1 VDVLEENA
9 SADLEA
15 DYTVIMNH
23 MSHFSQRP
31 FSERAATWL
40 QQSGLHPLL
49 ARLYAARGLESPDT
63 LSLDLKQLL
72 SPADL
77 KNCLSTASLLADI
90 LENKE
95 PMLIVAD
102 YDCDGATACA
112 VGLRGLQMLGGT
124 DTLIQ
129 FLVPNRFTMG
139 YGLTPEVVELA
150 AQQSPKPKY
159 LITVDNG
166 IASEAGVDRAHQL
179 GIEVIVTDHH
189 LPGDRLPKAMAIVN
203 PNQPDCQFPSKALA
217 GVGVMFYLLVALRA
231 ELRKRGKFTADA
243 QPKIENLLDLVA
255 LGTVADVA
263 QLDRNNRIL
272 VSNGLKRIRSGISQA
287 GIQALFQV
295 AMRDPRKANTFD
307 LGFAIGPR
315 LNAAGRLADMSLGI
329 RLLMTDNP
337 DEALALAQE
346 LDRINRERRV
356 IETGMQEA
364 ALAHLAEDQL
374 EGTLSE
380 RTSICLWNPEWHQGV
395 VGIVASRLKERFN
408 RPAIV
413 FAPADGASGE
423 ELRGSGRSLTGFHLR
438 DALDLVSKREPG
450 LILKFGGHAMAAGLT
465 IRKSDF
471 ERFDFCFQ
479 QVASELLNEELLQRR
494 QIHDGALE
502 LSEFTPEIGDLLAEE
517 IWGQGFPQPVFY
529 GEFEI
534 TKQSLMKEKHL
545 RLTLRPLG
553 TDPSASKPFTAV
565 WFNHT
570 QSLPSKAKLAY
581 RLVTDRYQGQVRV
594 QLMIEGHDDSSRA

>member
-1 VDVLEENA
+1 
-9 SADLEA
+9 
-15 DYTVIMNH
+15 
-23 MSHFSQRP
+23 MSLFSQRP
-31 FSERAATWL
+31 FSDRTVSWL
-40 QQSGLHPLL
+40 QQGGLHPLL
-49 ARLYAARGLESPDT
+49 ARLYAARGLQSPEE

-72 SPADL
+72 SPVEL
-77 KNCLSTASLLADI
+77 KNCLSTASLIADI
-90 LENKE
+90 FEKNE

-112 VGLRGLQMLGGT
+112 VGLRGLRMLGGPQT
-124 DTLIQ
+124 PIQ

-150 AQQSPKPKY
+150 AQQIPKPKY

-166 IASEAGVDRAHQL
+166 IASEAGVERAHEL
-179 GIEVIVTDHH
+179 GMEVIITDHH
-189 LPGDRLPKAMAIVN
+189 LPGDHLPKAKAIVN
-203 PNQPDCQFPSKALA
+203 PNQPGCHFPSKALA

-231 ELRKRGKFTADA
+231 ELRQRGKFTNET
-243 QPKIENLLDLVA
+243 QPKVENLLDLVA

-263 QLDRNNRIL
+263 QLDRNNRVL
-272 VSNGLKRIRSGISQA
+272 VSNGLKRIRAGVSQA

-295 AMRDPRKANTFD
+295 AVRDPRKANTFD

-315 LNAAGRLADMSLGI
+315 LNAAGRLADMTLGI
-329 RLLMTDNP
+329 RLLLTDNA
-337 DEALALAQE
+337 DEALTLAQE

-374 EGTLSE
+374 AGTMAD
-380 RTSICLWNPEWHQGV
+380 RNGICLWNPEWHQGV

-465 IRKSDF
+465 IRKEDF
-471 ERFDFCFQ
+471 EKFDLCFQ
-479 QVASELLNEELLQRR
+479 QVANELLTDELLERR
-494 QIHDGALE
+494 HIHDGALE
-502 LSEFTPEIGDLLAEE
+502 LSEFTAETADLLAEE
-517 IWGQGFPQPVFY
+517 IWGQGFPQPIFY

-534 TKQSLMKEKHL
+534 TQQSLMKEKHL
-545 RLTLRPLG
+545 RLMLRPLG
-553 TDPSASKPFTAV
+553 SGVVASKPFTAV
-565 WFNHT
+565 WFNRT

-581 RLVTDRYQGQVRV
+581 RLVTDRYQGQARI
-594 QLMIEGHDDSSRA
+594 QLMIEAHDEASEP

>member
-1 VDVLEENA
+1 MGL
-9 SADLEA
+9 
-15 DYTVIMNH
+15 
-23 MSHFSQRP
+23 FSQRP
-31 FSERAATWL
+31 FSERTATWL
-40 QQSGLHPLL
+40 HQSGLHPLL
-49 ARLYAARGLESPDT
+49 ARLYAARGLESPEE

-72 SPADL
+72 SPVEL
-77 KNCLSTASLLADI
+77 KNCISTASLLADI
-90 LENKE
+90 LEQKE

-112 VGLRGLQMLGGT
+112 VGLRGLRMLGGP
-124 DTLIQ
+124 DTPIQ

-150 AQQSPKPKY
+150 AQQIPKPKY

-166 IASEAGVDRAHQL
+166 IASEAGVDRAREL
-179 GIEVIVTDHH
+179 GMEVIVTDHH
-189 LPGDRLPKAMAIVN
+189 LPGDRLPNATAIVN
-203 PNQPDCQFPSKALA
+203 PNQPGCNFPSKALA

-231 ELRKRGKFTADA
+231 ELRKRGKFTNEN

-272 VSNGLKRIRSGISQA
+272 VSNGLKRIRAGVSQA
-287 GIQALFQV
+287 GIQALFQAAV
-295 AMRDPRKANTFD
+295 RDPRKANTFD

-315 LNAAGRLADMSLGI
+315 LNAAGRLADMTLGI
-329 RLLMTDNP
+329 RLLLTDKT
-337 DEALALAQE
+337 DEAITLAHE

-374 EGTLSE
+374 AGTMAQ

-413 FAPADGASGE
+413 FAPADGSTGE

-465 IRKSDF
+465 IRKQDF
-471 ERFDFCFQ
+471 DKFDACFQ
-479 QVASELLNEELLQRR
+479 EVASGLLTDELLERR
-494 QIHDGALE
+494 HAHDGALE
-502 LSEFTPEIGDLLAEE
+502 ASEFTPEIGDLLAEE

-534 TKQSLMKEKHL
+534 TQQSLMKEKHL
-545 RLTLRPLG
+545 RLLVRPLG
-553 TDPSASKPFTAV
+553 IAEGKSTSKPLTAV
-565 WFNHT
+565 WFNRT
-570 QSLPSKAKLAY
+570 QSLPPKAKLAY
-581 RLVTDRYQGQVRV
+581 RLVTDRYQGQARV
-594 QLMIEGHDDSSRA
+594 QLMIEAHDESAGT

>member
-1 VDVLEENA
+1 MER
-9 SADLEA
+9 
-15 DYTVIMNH
+15 NH
-23 MSHFSQRP
+23 FVMGLFSQRA
-31 FSERAATWL
+31 FSERTATWL

-49 ARLYAARGLESPDT
+49 ARLYAARGLLSPEE

-72 SPADL
+72 SPTDL
-77 KNCLSTASLLADI
+77 KDCISTASLLADI
-90 LENKE
+90 LERKE

-112 VGLRGLQMLGGT
+112 VGVRGLHMLGGPET
-124 DTLIQ
+124 PIQ

-150 AQQSPKPKY
+150 AEQSPKPKY

-166 IASEAGVDRAHQL
+166 IASEAGVDRAREL
-179 GIEVIVTDHH
+179 GMEVIVTDHH
-189 LPGDRLPKAMAIVN
+189 LPGDRLPKATAIVN
-203 PNQPDCQFPSKALA
+203 PNQVGCSFPSKALA
-217 GVGVMFYLLVALRA
+217 GVGVMFYVLVALRA
-231 ELRKRGKFTADA
+231 ELRNRGKFTNET
-243 QPKIENLLDLVA
+243 QPKVENLLDLVA

-263 QLDRNNRIL
+263 QLDRNNRVL
-272 VSNGLKRIRSGISQA
+272 VSNGLKRIRTGISQP
-287 GIQALFQV
+287 GILALFQ
-295 AMRDPRKANTFD
+295 AAGRDSRKANTFD

-315 LNAAGRLADMSLGI
+315 LNAAGRLADMTLGI
-329 RLLMTDNP
+329 RLLLTDNA
-337 DEALALAQE
+337 DEAMTLAQE

-356 IETGMQEA
+356 IESGMQEA

-374 EGTLSE
+374 DGTIAQRS
-380 RTSICLWNPEWHQGV
+380 SICLWNPEWHQGV

-413 FAPADGASGE
+413 FAPADGSTGE
-423 ELRGSGRSLTGFHLR
+423 ELRGSGRSLNGFHLR

-471 ERFDFCFQ
+471 EKFDACFQ
-479 QVASELLNEELLQRR
+479 EVASSLLTDELLERHHA
-494 QIHDGALE
+494 HDGALQA
-502 LSEFTPEIGDLLAEE
+502 SEFTPEIGDLIAQE

-534 TKQSLMKEKHL
+534 TQQSLMKEKHL
-545 RLTLRPLG
+545 RLMLRPLG
-553 TDPSASKPFTAV
+553 VAEDKVGNKPITAV
-565 WFNHT
+565 WFNRT
-570 QSLPSKAKLAY
+570 QSLPAKAKLAY
-581 RLVTDRYQGQVRV
+581 RLVTDRYQGQARI
-594 QLMIEGHDDSSRA
+594 QLMIEAHDESSET

>member
-1 VDVLEENA
+1 
-9 SADLEA
+9 
-15 DYTVIMNH
+15 
-23 MSHFSQRP
+23 MSLFSQRP
-31 FSERAATWL
+31 FSERTATWL
-40 QQSGLHPLL
+40 AQSGLHPLL
-49 ARLYAARGLESPDT
+49 ARLYAARGLQSPEE

-72 SPADL
+72 SPVEL
-77 KNCLSTASLLADI
+77 KNCISTASLLADI
-90 LENKE
+90 LEKNE

-112 VGLRGLQMLGGT
+112 VGLRGLRMLGGLQT
-124 DTLIQ
+124 PVQ

-150 AQQSPKPKY
+150 AQQIPKPKY

-166 IASEAGVDRAHQL
+166 IASEAGVDRAREL
-179 GIEVIVTDHH
+179 GMEVIVTDHH
-189 LPGDRLPKAMAIVN
+189 LPGDHLPKALAIVN
-203 PNQPDCQFPSKALA
+203 PNQPGCSFPSKALA
-217 GVGVMFYLLVALRA
+217 GVGVMFYMLVALRA
-231 ELRKRGKFTADA
+231 ELRKRGKFTNET
-243 QPKIENLLDLVA
+243 QPKVENLLDLVA

-263 QLDRNNRIL
+263 QLDRNNRVL
-272 VSNGLKRIRSGISQA
+272 VSNGLKRIRAGISQP
-287 GIQALFQV
+287 GIQALFQ
-295 AMRDPRKANTFD
+295 AANRDPRKANTFD

-315 LNAAGRLADMSLGI
+315 LNAAGRLADMTLGI
-329 RLLMTDNP
+329 RLLISDST
-337 DEALALAQE
+337 DEATTLAHE

-356 IETGMQEA
+356 IETGMQET
-364 ALAHLAEDQL
+364 ALSHLAEDQL
-374 EGTLSE
+374 AGTMSE
-380 RTSICLWNPEWHQGV
+380 RNSICMWNPEWHQGV

-413 FAPADGASGE
+413 FAPADGNTGE

-471 ERFDFCFQ
+471 EKFDACFQ
-479 QVASELLNEELLQRR
+479 KVASDLLTDELLERR
-494 QIHDGALE
+494 HAHDGALE

-534 TKQSLMKEKHL
+534 TQQSLMKEKHL
-545 RLTLRPLG
+545 RLMVRPIRSSEIKA
-553 TDPSASKPFTAV
+553 TDKPITAV
-565 WFNHT
+565 WFNRT
-570 QSLPSKAKLAY
+570 QSLPAKAKLAY
-581 RLVTDRYQGQVRV
+581 RLVTDRYQGQARI
-594 QLMIEGHDDSSRA
+594 QLMIEAHDEAATP

>member
-1 VDVLEENA
+1 
-9 SADLEA
+9 
-15 DYTVIMNH
+15 
-23 MSHFSQRP
+23 MSLFSQRP
-31 FSERAATWL
+31 FSERTASWL

-49 ARLYAARGLESPDT
+49 ARLYAARGLQSPED

-72 SPADL
+72 SPTEL
-77 KNCLSTASLLADI
+77 KNCIGTASLLADI
-90 LENKE
+90 LEKKE

-112 VGLRGLQMLGGT
+112 VGVRGLNMLGGP
-124 DTLIQ
+124 DIPIQ

-139 YGLTPEVVELA
+139 YGLTSEVVELA
-150 AQQSPKPKY
+150 AQQNPKPKY

-166 IASEAGVDRAHQL
+166 IASEAGVDRAHEL
-179 GIEVIVTDHH
+179 GMEVIVTDHH
-189 LPGDRLPKAMAIVN
+189 LPGDSLPKAKAIVN
-203 PNQPDCQFPSKALA
+203 PNQPGCSFPSKALA

-231 ELRKRGKFTADA
+231 ELRKRGKFTHET
-243 QPKIENLLDLVA
+243 QPKVENLLDLVA

-263 QLDRNNRIL
+263 QLDRNNRVL
-272 VSNGLKRIRSGISQA
+272 VSNGLKRIRTGISQP
-287 GIQALFQV
+287 GIQSLFQ
-295 AMRDPRKANTFD
+295 AAGRDPRKANTFD

-315 LNAAGRLADMSLGI
+315 LNAAGRLADMTLGI
-329 RLLMTDNP
+329 RLLLTNSV
-337 DEALALAQE
+337 DEAMTLAQE

-374 EGTLSE
+374 AGTIAQ

-413 FAPADGASGE
+413 FAPTDGSTGE
-423 ELRGSGRSLTGFHLR
+423 ELRGSGRSLNGFHLR

-471 ERFDFCFQ
+471 EKFDTCFQ
-479 QVASELLNEELLQRR
+479 EVASSLLTDEVLERR
-494 QIHDGALE
+494 HSHDGALE
-502 LSEFTPEIGDLLAEE
+502 ASEFTPEIGDLLAEE

-534 TKQSLMKEKHL
+534 TQQSLMKDKHL
-545 RLTLRPLG
+545 RLMLRPLG
-553 TDPSASKPFTAV
+553 AAAGNKPLTGV
-565 WFNHT
+565 WFNRT
-570 QSLPSKAKLAY
+570 QSLPAKAKLAY
-581 RLVTDRYQGQVRV
+581 RLVTDRYQGQARI
-594 QLMIEGHDDSSRA
+594 QLIIEAHDESAET

>member
-1 VDVLEENA
+1 
-9 SADLEA
+9 
-15 DYTVIMNH
+15 
-23 MSHFSQRP
+23 MSQFSQRP
-31 FSERAATWL
+31 VSERTSAWL
-40 QQSGLHPLL
+40 EQSGLHPLL
-49 ARLYAARGLESPDT
+49 ARLFAARGVQSPDE
-63 LSLDLKQLL
+63 LSLDLKKLL
-72 SPADL
+72 SPTEL

-90 LENKE
+90 LEKKE
-95 PMLIVAD
+95 PMLVVAD

-112 VGLRGLQMLGGT
+112 VAVRGLKMLGGPE
-124 DTLIQ
+124 TLIQ

-150 AQQSPKPKY
+150 AQQNPKPKY

-166 IASEAGVDRAHQL
+166 IASEAGVDRAREL
-179 GIEVIVTDHH
+179 GMEVIVTDHH
-189 LPGDRLPKAMAIVN
+189 LPGDQLPKATAIVN
-203 PNQPDCQFPSKALA
+203 PNQPGCSFPSKALA

-231 ELRKRGKFTADA
+231 ELRNRGKFTNEN

-272 VSNGLKRIRSGISQA
+272 VSNGLKRIRVGICQV
-287 GIQALFQV
+287 GIGALFQ
-295 AMRDPRKANTFD
+295 AARRDPRSANTFD

-315 LNAAGRLADMSLGI
+315 LNAAGRLADMTLGI
-329 RLLMTDNP
+329 RLLLSDNA
-337 DEALALAQE
+337 EQALELAQE

-364 ALAHLAEDQL
+364 ALAHLAEDEL
-374 EGTLSE
+374 AGTMAE

-408 RPAIV
+408 RPALV
-413 FAPADGASGE
+413 FAPAEGATGK

-465 IRKSDF
+465 IRKADF
-471 ERFDFCFQ
+471 EKFEAVFQ
-479 QVASELLNEELLQRR
+479 KIASELLSDELLERR
-494 QIHDGALE
+494 HIHDGALA
-502 LSEFTPEIGDLLAEE
+502 LSEFTPETGDLLAEE
-517 IWGQGFPQPVFY
+517 IWGQGFPQPIFY

-534 TKQSLMKEKHL
+534 SQQSLMKDKHL
-545 RLTLRPLG
+545 RLQLRPLG
-553 TDPSASKPFTAV
+553 EGSLASKPFTGV
-565 WFNHT
+565 WFNRT
-570 QSLPSKAKLAY
+570 QTLPEKANLAY
-581 RLVTDRYQGQVRV
+581 RLVTDRYQGRARV
-594 QLMIEGHDDSSRA
+594 QLMIEAHDES

>member
-1 VDVLEENA
+1 
-9 SADLEA
+9 
-15 DYTVIMNH
+15 
-23 MSHFSQRP
+23 MSLFAQRP
-31 FSERAATWL
+31 FSERTATWFV
-40 QQSGLHPLL
+40 QSGLHPLL
-49 ARLYAARGLESPDT
+49 ARLYAARGLQSPEE

-72 SPADL
+72 SPTEL
-77 KNCLSTASLLADI
+77 KNCINTAALLADI
-90 LENKE
+90 LERKE
-95 PMLIVAD
+95 PILIVAD

-112 VGLRGLQMLGGT
+112 VGLRGLRMLGGPET
-124 DTLIQ
+124 PIH

-150 AQQSPKPKY
+150 AEQIPKPKY

-166 IASEAGVDRAHQL
+166 IASEAGVDRAREL
-179 GIEVIVTDHH
+179 GMEVIITDHH
-189 LPGDRLPKAMAIVN
+189 LPGDRLPKATAIVN
-203 PNQPDCQFPSKALA
+203 PNQPGCTFPSKALA

-231 ELRKRGKFTADA
+231 ELRKRGKFTNET

-263 QLDRNNRIL
+263 QLDRNNRVL
-272 VSNGLKRIRSGISQA
+272 VSNGLKRIRTGISQA
-287 GIQALFQV
+287 GIQALFQ
-295 AMRDPRKANTFD
+295 AAGRDPRKANTFD

-315 LNAAGRLADMSLGI
+315 LNAAGRLADMTLGI
-329 RLLMTDNP
+329 RLLLTDNA
-337 DEALALAQE
+337 DEAMMIAQE

-374 EGTLSE
+374 AGTIGQ
-380 RTSICLWNPEWHQGV
+380 RNSICLWNPEWHQGV

-413 FAPADGASGE
+413 FAPADSSTGE

-438 DALDLVSKREPG
+438 DALDIVSKREPD

-471 ERFDFCFQ
+471 EKFDACFQ
-479 QVASELLNEELLQRR
+479 EVAGNLLNDEILERR
-494 QIHDGALE
+494 HPHDGTLQP
-502 LSEFTPEIGDLLAEE
+502 SEFTPEIGDLLAQE

-534 TKQSLMKEKHL
+534 AQQSLMKEKHL
-545 RLTLRPLG
+545 RLMLRPVG
-553 TDPSASKPFTAV
+553 MADGNKPLNAV
-565 WFNHT
+565 WFNRT
-570 QSLPSKAKLAY
+570 QSLPAKAKLAY
-581 RLVTDRYQGQVRV
+581 RLVTDRYQGQARI
-594 QLMIEGHDDSSRA
+594 QLMIEAHDESAGT

>member
-1 VDVLEENA
+1 MGL
-9 SADLEA
+9 
-15 DYTVIMNH
+15 
-23 MSHFSQRP
+23 FSQRP
-31 FSERAATWL
+31 FSERTATWL

-49 ARLYAARGLESPDT
+49 ARLYAARGIQSPEE

-72 SPADL
+72 SPTEL
-77 KNCLSTASLLADI
+77 KDCLSTASLLADI
-90 LENKE
+90 LERKE

-112 VGLRGLQMLGGT
+112 VGIRGIRMLGGPET
-124 DTLIQ
+124 PIQ

-150 AQQSPKPKY
+150 AMQSPKPKY

-166 IASEAGVDRAHQL
+166 IASEAGVDRAREL
-179 GIEVIVTDHH
+179 GMEVIVTDHH
-189 LPGDRLPKAMAIVN
+189 LPGDRLPKARAIVN
-203 PNQPDCQFPSKALA
+203 PNQAGCSFPSKALA
-217 GVGVMFYLLVALRA
+217 GVGVMFYILVALRA
-231 ELRKRGKFTADA
+231 ELRHRGKFTNET
-243 QPKIENLLDLVA
+243 QPKVENLLDLVA

-263 QLDRNNRIL
+263 QLDRNNRVL
-272 VSNGLKRIRSGISQA
+272 VSNGLKRIRTGISQP
-287 GIQALFQV
+287 GIQALFQ
-295 AMRDPRKANTFD
+295 AAGRDPRKANTFD

-315 LNAAGRLADMSLGI
+315 LNAAGRLADMTLGI
-329 RLLMTDNP
+329 RLLLTDNT
-337 DEALALAQE
+337 DEAIMIAQE

-374 EGTLSE
+374 AGTITQRS
-380 RTSICLWNPEWHQGV
+380 SICLWNPEWHQGV

-413 FAPADGASGE
+413 FAPADGSTGE

-471 ERFDFCFQ
+471 EKFDACFQ
-479 QVASELLNEELLQRR
+479 DVASGLLTEELLERHH
-494 QIHDGALE
+494 IHDGTLQT
-502 LSEFTPEIGDLLAEE
+502 SEFTPEIGDLIAEE

-534 TKQSLMKEKHL
+534 TQQSLMKEKHL
-545 RLTLRPLG
+545 RLMLRPLG
-553 TDPSASKPFTAV
+553 VTEDKISNKPITAV
-565 WFNHT
+565 WFNRT
-570 QSLPSKAKLAY
+570 QSLPAKAKLAY
-581 RLVTDRYQGQVRV
+581 RLVTDRYQGQARV
-594 QLMIEGHDDSSRA
+594 QLMIEAHDETPETSR

>member
-1 VDVLEENA
+1 MERDHSV
-9 SADLEA
+9 
-15 DYTVIMNH
+15 
-23 MSHFSQRP
+23 MSLFSQRA
-31 FSERAATWL
+31 FSERNASWL

-49 ARLYAARGLESPDT
+49 ARLYAARGLQSPEE

-72 SPADL
+72 SPTEL
-77 KNCLSTASLLADI
+77 KDCLSTASLLADI
-90 LENKE
+90 LEQKE

-112 VGLRGLQMLGGT
+112 VGIRGIRMLGGPET
-124 DTLIQ
+124 PIQ

-150 AQQSPKPKY
+150 AMQSPKPKY

-166 IASEAGVDRAHQL
+166 IASEAGVDRAREL
-179 GIEVIVTDHH
+179 GMEVIVTDHH
-189 LPGDRLPKAMAIVN
+189 LPGDRLPKARAIVN
-203 PNQPDCQFPSKALA
+203 PNQGGCNFPSKALA
-217 GVGVMFYLLVALRA
+217 GVGVMFYILVALRA
-231 ELRKRGKFTADA
+231 ELRHRGKFTNET
-243 QPKIENLLDLVA
+243 QPKVENLLDLVA

-272 VSNGLKRIRSGISQA
+272 VSNGLKRIRGGISQP
-287 GIQALFQV
+287 GIQALFQ
-295 AMRDPRKANTFD
+295 AAGRDPRKANTFD

-315 LNAAGRLADMSLGI
+315 LNAAGRLADMTLGI
-329 RLLMTDNP
+329 RLLLTDNT
-337 DEALALAQE
+337 DEAMTLAQE

-374 EGTLSE
+374 SGTIAQRS
-380 RTSICLWNPEWHQGV
+380 SICLWNPEWHQGV

-413 FAPADGASGE
+413 FAPADGSTSE

-471 ERFDFCFQ
+471 EKFDACFQ
-479 QVASELLNEELLQRR
+479 EVASGLLTEELLERHH
-494 QIHDGALE
+494 IHDGVLQA
-502 LSEFTPEIGDLLAEE
+502 SEFTPEIGDLIAEE

-534 TKQSLMKEKHL
+534 TQQSLMKEKHL
-545 RLTLRPLG
+545 RLMLRPLG
-553 TDPSASKPFTAV
+553 AAEDKIGNKPITAV
-565 WFNHT
+565 WFNRT
-570 QSLPSKAKLAY
+570 QSLPAKAKLAY
-581 RLVTDRYQGQVRV
+581 RLVTDRYQGQARV
-594 QLMIEGHDDSSRA
+594 QLMIEAHDETAGV

>member
-1 VDVLEENA
+1 
-9 SADLEA
+9 
-15 DYTVIMNH
+15 
-23 MSHFSQRP
+23 MSQFSQRHV
-31 FSERAATWL
+31 SERTSAWL
-40 QQSGLHPLL
+40 EQSGLHPLL
-49 ARLYAARGLESPDT
+49 ARLFAARGVQSPDE
-63 LSLDLKQLL
+63 LSLDLKKLL
-72 SPADL
+72 SPTEL

-90 LENKE
+90 LEKKE
-95 PMLIVAD
+95 PMLVVAD

-112 VGLRGLQMLGGT
+112 VAVRGLKMLGGPE
-124 DTLIQ
+124 TLIQ

-150 AQQSPKPKY
+150 AQQNPKPKY

-166 IASEAGVDRAHQL
+166 IASEAGVDRAREL
-179 GIEVIVTDHH
+179 GMEVIVTDHH
-189 LPGDRLPKAMAIVN
+189 LPGDQLPKATAIVN
-203 PNQPDCQFPSKALA
+203 PNQPGCSFPSKALA

-231 ELRKRGKFTADA
+231 ELRNRGKFTNEN

-272 VSNGLKRIRSGISQA
+272 VSNGLKRIRAGICQA
-287 GIQALFQV
+287 GIGALFQ
-295 AMRDPRKANTFD
+295 AAGRDPRSTNTFD

-315 LNAAGRLADMSLGI
+315 LNAAGRLADMTLGI
-329 RLLMTDNP
+329 RLLLSDNA
-337 DEALALAQE
+337 EQALELAQE

-374 EGTLSE
+374 AGTMAE

-413 FAPADGASGE
+413 FAPAEGATGE

-465 IRKSDF
+465 IRKADF
-471 ERFDFCFQ
+471 EKFDAVFQ
-479 QVASELLNEELLQRR
+479 KVASELLNDELLERR
-494 QIHDGALE
+494 HIHDGALA
-502 LSEFTPEIGDLLAEE
+502 LSEFTPETGDLLAEE
-517 IWGQGFPQPVFY
+517 IWGQGFPQPIFY

-534 TKQSLMKEKHL
+534 SQQSLMKDKHL
-545 RLTLRPLG
+545 RLQLRPLG
-553 TDPSASKPFTAV
+553 EGSLPSKPFTGV
-565 WFNHT
+565 WFNRT
-570 QSLPSKAKLAY
+570 QTLPEKANLAY
-581 RLVTDRYQGQVRV
+581 RLVTDRYQGRARV
-594 QLMIEGHDDSSRA
+594 QLMIEAHDES

>member
-1 VDVLEENA
+1 
-9 SADLEA
+9 
-15 DYTVIMNH
+15 
-23 MSHFSQRP
+23 MSLFSQRP
-31 FSERAATWL
+31 FSERTATWL
-40 QQSGLHPLL
+40 AQSGLHPLL
-49 ARLYAARGLESPDT
+49 ARLYAARGLQSPEE

-72 SPADL
+72 SPVEL
-77 KNCLSTASLLADI
+77 KNCISTAALLADI
-90 LENKE
+90 LERKE

-112 VGLRGLQMLGGT
+112 VGMRGLRMLGGPET
-124 DTLIQ
+124 PIH

-139 YGLTPEVVELA
+139 YGLTPEVVDLA
-150 AQQSPKPKY
+150 AQQNPKPKY

-166 IASEAGVDRAHQL
+166 IASEAGVNRAHEL
-179 GIEVIVTDHH
+179 GMDVIITDHH
-189 LPGDRLPKAMAIVN
+189 LPGDALPKALAIVN
-203 PNQPDCQFPSKALA
+203 PNQPGCRFPSKALA

-231 ELRKRGKFTADA
+231 ELRQRGKFTNET
-243 QPKIENLLDLVA
+243 QPKVENLLDLVA

-263 QLDRNNRIL
+263 QLDRNNRVL
-272 VSNGLKRIRSGISQA
+272 VFNGLKRIRSGISQP
-287 GIQALFQV
+287 GIQALFQ
-295 AMRDPRKANTFD
+295 AATRDPRKANTFD

-315 LNAAGRLADMSLGI
+315 LNAAGRLADMTLGI
-329 RLLMTDNP
+329 RLLLTDDG
-337 DEALALAQE
+337 DEAMKLAYE

-356 IETGMQEA
+356 IETGMQET
-364 ALAHLAEDQL
+364 ALSHLAEDQL
-374 EGTLSE
+374 AGTMAE

-413 FAPADGASGE
+413 FAPADSSTGE

-438 DALDLVSKREPG
+438 DALDIVSKKEPG

-471 ERFDFCFQ
+471 EKFDACFQ
-479 QVASELLNEELLQRR
+479 EVASELLTDELLERR
-494 QIHDGALE
+494 HAHDGALE

-534 TKQSLMKEKHL
+534 TQQSLMKEKHL
-545 RLTLRPLG
+545 RLMVRPLG
-553 TDPSASKPFTAV
+553 GSKLTSGNKPLTAV
-565 WFNHT
+565 WFNRT
-570 QSLPSKAKLAY
+570 QSLPAKAKLAY
-581 RLVTDRYQGQVRV
+581 RLVTDRYQGQARV
-594 QLMIEGHDDSSRA
+594 QLMIEAHDEAVSA

>member
-1 VDVLEENA
+1 
-9 SADLEA
+9 
-15 DYTVIMNH
+15 
-23 MSHFSQRP
+23 MSLFSQRP
-31 FSERAATWL
+31 FSERTASWL
-40 QQSGLHPLL
+40 EQSGLHPLL
-49 ARLYAARGLESPDT
+49 ARLYAARGLESPEE
-63 LSLDLKQLL
+63 LSLELKNLI
-72 SPADL
+72 SPTEL
-77 KNCLSTASLLADI
+77 KNCLNTASLLADI
-90 LENKE
+90 LERKE

-112 VGLRGLQMLGGT
+112 VGLRGLRMLGGAET
-124 DTLIQ
+124 PIQ

-150 AQQSPKPKY
+150 AQQIPKPKY

-166 IASEAGVDRAHQL
+166 IASEAGVDRARAL
-179 GIEVIVTDHH
+179 GMEVIVTDHH
-189 LPGDRLPKAMAIVN
+189 LPGDRLPNATAIVN
-203 PNQPDCQFPSKALA
+203 PNQPGCSFPSKALA

-231 ELRKRGKFTADA
+231 ELRQRGKFTNET
-243 QPKIENLLDLVA
+243 QPKVENLLDLVA

-263 QLDRNNRIL
+263 QLDRNNRVL
-272 VSNGLKRIRSGISQA
+272 VSNGLKRIRAGVSQP
-287 GIQALFQV
+287 GIQALFQ
-295 AMRDPRKANTFD
+295 AAGRDPRKANAFD

-315 LNAAGRLADMSLGI
+315 LNAAGRLADMTLGI
-329 RLLMTDNP
+329 RLLLTDNAE
-337 DEALALAQE
+337 EAMTLAQE

-374 EGTLSE
+374 AGTIAQ

-413 FAPADGASGE
+413 FAPADGNTGE

-471 ERFDFCFQ
+471 DKFDACFQ
-479 QVASELLNEELLQRR
+479 EVASSLLNDELLERR
-494 QIHDGALE
+494 HAHDGALE
-502 LSEFTPEIGDLLAEE
+502 ASEFTPEIADLLAEE

-534 TKQSLMKEKHL
+534 AQQSLMKEKHL
-545 RLTLRPLG
+545 RLMLRPIG
-553 TDPSASKPFTAV
+553 GNPGNKPITGV
-565 WFNHT
+565 WFNRT
-570 QSLPSKAKLAY
+570 QSLPAKAKLAY
-581 RLVTDRYQGQVRV
+581 RLVTDRYQGQARI
-594 QLMIEGHDDSSRA
+594 QLMIEAHDESPAISK

>member
-1 VDVLEENA
+1 
-9 SADLEA
+9 
-15 DYTVIMNH
+15 
-23 MSHFSQRP
+23 MSLFSQRP
-31 FSERAATWL
+31 FSERTATWL
-40 QQSGLHPLL
+40 QQSGIHPLL
-49 ARLYAARGLESPDT
+49 ARLYAARGLKSPEE

-72 SPADL
+72 SPTEL
-77 KNCLSTASLLADI
+77 KNCISTASLLADI
-90 LENKE
+90 LERKE

-112 VGLRGLQMLGGT
+112 VGLRGLRMLGGPET
-124 DTLIQ
+124 PIH

-150 AQQSPKPKY
+150 AEQNPKPKY

-166 IASEAGVDRAHQL
+166 IASETGVDRAREL
-179 GIEVIVTDHH
+179 GMEVIVTDHH
-189 LPGDRLPKAMAIVN
+189 LPGDRLPKATAIVN
-203 PNQPDCQFPSKALA
+203 PNQPGCTFPSKALA

-231 ELRKRGKFTADA
+231 ELRKRGKFTNET
-243 QPKIENLLDLVA
+243 QPKVENLLDLVA

-263 QLDRNNRIL
+263 QLDRNNRVL
-272 VSNGLKRIRSGISQA
+272 VSNGLKRIRAGVSQA

-295 AMRDPRKANTFD
+295 AVRDPRKANTFD
-307 LGFAIGPR
+307 LGFAVGPR
-315 LNAAGRLADMSLGI
+315 LNAAGRLADMTLGI
-329 RLLMTDNP
+329 RLLLTDNA
-337 DEALALAQE
+337 DEAMMIAQE
-346 LDRINRERRV
+346 LDRINRERRG

-374 EGTLSE
+374 AGTIAQ

-413 FAPADGASGE
+413 FAPADGSTGE

-438 DALDLVSKREPG
+438 DALDIVSKREPD

-471 ERFDFCFQ
+471 EKFDACFQ
-479 QVASELLNEELLQRR
+479 EVTNSLLTDELLERR
-494 QIHDGALE
+494 HTHDGILQAF
-502 LSEFTPEIGDLLAEE
+502 EFTPEIGDLLAQE

-534 TKQSLMKEKHL
+534 AQQSLMKEKHL
-545 RLTLRPLG
+545 RLMLRPIGMAEGNKLL
-553 TDPSASKPFTAV
+553 SAV
-565 WFNHT
+565 WFNRT
-570 QSLPSKAKLAY
+570 QSLPAKAKLAY
-581 RLVTDRYQGQVRV
+581 RLVTDRYQGQARV
-594 QLMIEGHDDSSRA
+594 QLMIEAHDEVAGT